1 MKKIYILLAFIAIL
15 FSSCG
20 TYSEMTYVFDYTD
33 HEDKSFIISP
43 TTTEFNYDALAKIH
57 MTFNV
62 GRAKKDFDT
71 KDLIIKKNNKGKLKY
86 FPTSRRILNRCM
98 EEAKKFG
105 ADALIGFTV
114 TEEVNTKYGTLTG
127 RFDAEGIA
135 VKVRK

>member
-43 TTTEFNYDALAKIH
+43 TTTGFNYDALAKIH

-71 KDLIIKKNNKGKLKY
+71 KDLIIKKNNKGKL
-86 FPTSRRILNRCM
+86 
-98 EEAKKFG
+98 
-105 ADALIGFTV
+105 
-114 TEEVNTKYGTLTG
+114 
-127 RFDAEGIA
+127 
-135 VKVRK
+135 